1 MHEFTFD
8 VELIN
13 HESGNYQLYNYEDA
27 KKVAKWFGMLTHW
40 NVGKENDE
48 DFSYLSFKPLR
59 NGSQYKIQCT
69 FELNNDQDIEYMENF
84 IIDPDDDGNHPIT
97 LGDIEYLVMGFKD
110 TDSDK

>member
-13 HESGNYQLYNYEDA
+13 HENGNYKLYNYEDA
-27 KKVAKWFGMLTHW
+27 KKVAKWFECINNW
-40 NVGKENDE
+40 NVGQENDE
-48 DFSYLSFKPLR
+48 DFSFLAFQPLKS
-59 NGSQYKIQCT
+59 GSQYKMKCV
-69 FELNNDQDIEYMENF
+69 FELNNDQDITYMENF
-84 IIDPDDDGNHPIT
+84 IIDPDDDGNHPIK